1 MEDHAFKLPKVKG
14 GIAVNYSRF
23 SNVTLEFNNKR
34 FSAGIAQSF
43 AQMGINMNEYGKK
56 CSELYDLENPLK

>member
-1 MEDHAFKLPKVKG
+1 MEDHAFKLTKVKG

-43 AQMGINMNEYGKK
+43 AQMGINMSEYEKK
-56 CSELYDLENPLK
+56 CSELYNLSKSLK